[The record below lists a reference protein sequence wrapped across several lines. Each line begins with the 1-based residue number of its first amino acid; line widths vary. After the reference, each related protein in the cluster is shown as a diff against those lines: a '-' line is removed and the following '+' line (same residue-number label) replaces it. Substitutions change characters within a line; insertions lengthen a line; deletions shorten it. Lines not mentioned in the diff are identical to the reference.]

1 MPERWRPTSDAWC
14 VIAYAV
20 LAAVFW
26 APILCGGATLYF
38 DDTNHWYYPIRSLCY
53 RSVQAGQL
61 PLWTPLIQAGYPLPA
76 EGQSGLWYP
85 PQLLFWVLPTATALS
100 WTVWLH
106 TWLAGAMLHGLARC
120 HGARPQAA
128 LIGGLAYMLSGAF
141 VGHLV
146 YLPMAFGLVWLP
158 AACWG
163 VEAALLTGRARGFVA
178 AGMALALALTAV
190 HAQLA
195 AYAVLVTLGYGVL
208 RLVALPQRRGW
219 AIAHL
224 AGAVA
229 LAVALAAVQ
238 LLPLAELLG
247 QTERGAGLDRSLLT
261 EFGLSP
267 LWLLFL
273 FMPRF
278 FGHPT
283 LPPLHWADVTVT
295 WELNAFFGVTAV
307 VLALLAPLLHRGAAV
322 RALAAIW
329 WLTFVLAWGRATPLF
344 GWLHSLPIMQ
354 SFRIPAR
361 WLMPGTFAGATLAA
375 LAAEGWLRDPAAG
388 AARVRKAA
396 PALLA
401 TMVVLLMAA
410 WLAYDWGRLRG
421 KVGPA
426 EAQHA
431 ALAAAWFTGCWLAGL
446 LILSN
451 GSRAPRRLGWLAALL
466 AVELFAAQRTFNPV
480 ADPSVFRPDRVATSV
495 AAELAPS
502 ERVFVPPYASELP
515 FLKPSS
521 NVLAGVASIE
531 NFAPLRLARIDRWLN
546 RWKDDFEPRPSPNR
560 RAAWL
565 MAVRRS
571 IVQESEPMARQRL
584 EVLRRLRVRL
594 MLARYGLPGASE
606 HSDGLWA
613 VPGEPA
619 PAAWQPGTAA
629 TPALTAVTGAR
640 EVVAPVAAG
649 VVVVNGTAYPG
660 WHAYRPDGTRV
671 RTLVVED
678 LFRAARVEQPAAR
691 VTFVFEPFSL
701 RLGLFCSLLALAGLS
716 AGRVARLR

>member
-1 MPERWRPTSDAWC
+1 MPERWRPTPDTWC
-14 VIAYAV
+14 VTAYAV

-26 APILCGGATLYF
+26 APLLCGGATLYF
-38 DDTNHWYYPIRSLCY
+38 DDTNHWYYPIRALCY
-53 RSVQAGQL
+53 TSVQAGRL

-85 PQLLFWVLPTATALS
+85 PQLLCWVLPTATALS

-106 TWLAGAMLHGLARC
+106 TALAGVMLHGLARC

-128 LIGGLAYMLSGAF
+128 LIGGLAYMFSGAF
-141 VGHLV
+141 IGHLV

-163 VEAALLTGRARGFVA
+163 VEAALQTGRGRGFVA
-178 AGMALALALTAV
+178 AGVALALALTAV

-195 AYAVLVTLGYGVL
+195 AYTVLVTLTYGLL
-208 RLVALPQRRGW
+208 RLVALPRRRRW
-219 AIAHL
+219 AL
-224 AGAVA
+224 AGLTGAVL
-229 LAVALAAVQ
+229 LAIALAAVQ

-295 WELNAFFGVTAV
+295 WELNAFCGVTAV

-361 WLMPGTFAGATLAA
+361 WLMPGTFAGAALAA
-375 LAAEGWLRDPAAG
+375 LAAEGWLRDPSAG
-388 AARVRKAA
+388 ARQVRRAA

-401 TMVVLLMAA
+401 TLVLLLMAA

-421 KVGPA
+421 KVGSA
-426 EAQHA
+426 EGRQA
-431 ALAAAWFTGCWLAGL
+431 ALAAAWFAVCWLAGL
-446 LILSN
+446 LTLS
-451 GSRAPRRLGWLAALL
+451 SSTRAARRLGGLAALL

-480 ADPSVFRPDRVATSV
+480 AAPNVFQPDPVAMRV
-495 AAELAPS
+495 AAELAPG

-521 NVLAGVASIE
+521 NVLAGVPSIE
-531 NFAPLRLARIDRWLN
+531 NFAPLRLAKIDRWLN

-571 IVQESEPMARQRL
+571 IVQSSEPLARQRL

-594 MLARYGLPGASE
+594 ILPAYGLPDAAARP
-606 HSDGLWA
+606 DGLWP

-619 PAAWQPGTAA
+619 PAAWQPGRAA
-629 TPALTAVTGAR
+629 QPALTTVTGAR

-649 VVVVNGTAYPG
+649 VVAINGTAYPG
-660 WHAYRPDGTRV
+660 WHVYRPDGARV
-671 RTLVVED
+671 RTLVVDD
-678 LFRAARVEQPAAR
+678 LFRAARVDQPVAR
-691 VTFVFEPFSL
+691 LTFVFEPISL
-701 RLGLFCSLLALAGLS
+701 RLGLFGSLLALAGLS
-716 AGRVARLR
+716 AGWVARRQ